1 MSIGETDFYDVK
13 SEKRG
18 IKTAVGM
25 SLEMT
30 GFILYNYNK
39 NRMKRKKLKI
49 ERQVWIK

>member
-18 IKTAVGM
+18 IKTVVGM

-30 GFILYNYNK
+30 GFILYNK